1 MLACSDGTRHR
12 EPFCNSDVTFKVC
25 LDLPTTNKK
34 KTTRL
39 PYPTVVSHLYMDV
52 HFSTVSLCFI
62 EKYMAVGQQDWQPA
76 FKDQDELYLMRCS
89 TSTYPTEVEH

>member
-1 MLACSDGTRHR
+1 MALGTESPSVILMLHSKSVWIS
-12 EPFCNSDVTFKVC
+12 PQ
-25 LDLPTTNKK
+25 PTKK
-34 KTTRL
+34 KTRL

-62 EKYMAVGQQDWQPA
+62 EKYMAVGQQDWEPA